1 MLSDDLLYLSVSELG
16 AMIRS
21 REISPVELTD
31 SYLGRLQSLGP
42 KLGSV
47 ATLTD
52 DLARKQARQAEK
64 EIMAGKY
71 RGPVHGIPYGAKDLL
86 ATRGIPTT
94 WGATPYRSQVF
105 DYDATVVR
113 RLADV
118 GAILVAKLAMVELA
132 GGMGY
137 NRADACWTGACRT
150 PWNLNYWSGGSSS
163 GPGAATAAALVGF
176 SIGSETSGSIVTPAS
191 FCGISGLRPTY
202 GRVSRHGA
210 MALCWTLDKLGPMCR
225 SARDCGL
232 VFKAIAGLD
241 PEDATSVNLRFDFP
255 PSDKPVRRRRVGVIK
270 GSADKVQPE
279 VKKNF
284 EQSVDVFKRFAEV
297 DEGVEFPDFPG
308 QVVGIIVNAEG
319 GAAFRELIESGKLS
333 QLANA
338 QGRVGGYTAMLT
350 PAVDYV
356 QAMRLRGPMRR
367 AFAKLFEKYDALL
380 APSRATVS
388 YPVDVEFE
396 KAYPGLGGG
405 PAVIPVTNAVG
416 IPAISI
422 PNGLGI
428 ASLPTGL
435 QIIGGPFAEETIL
448 SLAMEYQSRTD
459 FHKKKPAFS
468 EEKPPRQ
475 PEEKPAKQSS
485 VISHQSSATGHQS
498 SVTGSRWEAAG
509 MFAGP
514 AASLLELHL

>member
-1 MLSDDLLYLSVSELG
+1 MLSEGLLYLSVSELG

-21 REISPVELTD
+21 RKISPVELTE
-31 SYLGRLQSLGP
+31 SYLERLRSLGP
-42 KLGSV
+42 KLGAL

-64 EIMAGKY
+64 EIMSGKY
-71 RGPVHGIPYGAKDLL
+71 RGPLHGIPYGAKDLL
-86 ATRGIPTT
+86 ATRAIPTT
-94 WGATPYRSQVF
+94 WGATPYRDQVF

-113 RLADV
+113 RLADA
-118 GAILVAKLAMVELA
+118 GAILAAKLAMVELA

-137 NRADACWTGACRT
+137 NRADACWTGTCRT

-232 VFKAIAGLD
+232 VLKAIAGRD
-241 PEDATSVNLRFDFP
+241 PDDGTATDAAFSFP
-255 PSDKPVRRRRVGVIK
+255 PLGKPSRRWRVGVIK

-279 VKKNF
+279 VKRNF
-284 EQSVDVFKRFAEV
+284 EHSVGVFRQFAEV
-297 DEGVEFPDFPG
+297 DEAVEFPDFPG

-333 QLANA
+333 QLANG

-356 QAMRLRGPMRR
+356 QAMRLRAPMRR

-380 APSRATVS
+380 APSRTTVS

-396 KAYPGLGGG
+396 KAYPGISGG
-405 PAVIPVTNAVG
+405 PPVIPVTNAVG

-435 QIIGGPFAEETIL
+435 QIIGGSFAEETIL
-448 SLAMEYQSRTD
+448 SLAVEYQARTD

-468 EEKPPRQ
+468 EEKPAKQ
-475 PEEKPAKQSS
+475 EKQSS
-485 VISHQSSATGHQS
+485 VISHQSSLI
-498 SVTGSRWEAAG
+498 GSKWEAAE
-509 MFAGP
+509 MFTGTAD
-514 AASLLELHL
+514 SLIELHL